1 MENPPEKDNEKQ
13 GNSDNN
19 KNINEN
25 NESNKDK
32 NEQNE
37 KENNLPTYEE
47 FNNMIDNLRKKLLLS
62 KEETRK
68 HRRQYSYFPSQ
79 ISTEK
84 NNIDNTNGMN
94 NNVYLGKYSALLSV
108 FDKNYL
114 KPNKN
119 VINRKNETNS
129 IREKNSEKIATTKP
143 KRSLFYMGSFRN
155 LIGSPSV
162 EPSSLTMRTMRSPHQ
177 KENKKYTKFLNATH
191 NNKFKYGVVDKFC
204 IKRDKQ
210 KEKSMDRTK
219 LNYDKKYF
227 EDKLVNLN
235 KKLFGVRCFNFS
247 QKKNKNIDDF
257 FSNW

>member
-84 NNIDNTNGMN
+84 NNIDNTNVIN
-94 NNVYLGKYSALLSV
+94 NNVYIAKYSSLLFV
-108 FDKNYL
+108 FNKNYL
-114 KPNKN
+114 NKN
-119 VINRKNETNS
+119 NNTLEAHNKRIDINNINV
-129 IREKNSEKIATTKP
+129 
-143 KRSLFYMGSFRN
+143 KRCYF
-155 LIGSPSV
+155 
-162 EPSSLTMRTMRSPHQ
+162 
-177 KENKKYTKFLNATH
+177 
-191 NNKFKYGVVDKFC
+191 VV
-204 IKRDKQ
+204 
-210 KEKSMDRTK
+210 
-219 LNYDKKYF
+219 L
-227 EDKLVNLN
+227 
-235 KKLFGVRCFNFS
+235 
-247 QKKNKNIDDF
+247 
-257 FSNW
+257 